1 MTHPP
6 RATRPSAPRRA
17 PVRAP
22 VRALMSALAFTAIAA
37 TITACSSRPAPPLPP
52 GEREHQQL
60 MRAARATAS
69 EGRADQAARLYQ
81 RALDAALLHDN
92 RQGAIHAS
100 IGAAGALA
108 RTGDWEGATIAAERA
123 RSLLRGEDDPL
134 AIDVAVL
141 DARLS
146 LRQNKLDEAAQRLS
160 SARAAAAHSPHQ
172 RVALELTAGHIAAA
186 QRDSAA
192 LTAAIDALR
201 SVDAAQRPR
210 DELADLEARAALL
223 AGDTGQAAELFE
235 RRARALRSSGDVYAM
250 SQSLLD
256 AAAALA
262 LVPDHAGAADTFL
275 RAARSLSR
283 QRLFDQA
290 EAALDDAAQ
299 SAMKSGSSS
308 LERQVQLERE
318 RLAQLRR

>member
-1 MTHPP
+1 VTHPP
-6 RATRPSAPRRA
+6 RATRPSALRRA
-17 PVRAP
+17 PVRA
-22 VRALMSALAFTAIAA
+22 LISALALAAIAA
-37 TITACSSRPAPPLPP
+37 TITACSSRPAPPPPP

-60 MRAARATAS
+60 MRAARVTAS
-69 EGRADQAARLYQ
+69 EGRADQAARLYE

-100 IGAAGALA
+100 IGAAGTLA
-108 RTGDWEGATIAAERA
+108 RTGDWEGATIAADRA
-123 RSLLRGEDDPL
+123 RSLLRGDDDPL

-141 DARLS
+141 DARLA

-160 SARAAAAHSPHQ
+160 PARAAAAPSSHQ

-201 SVDAAQRPR
+201 SVDAAHRSR
-210 DELADLEARAALL
+210 EELADLEARAALL
-223 AGDTGQAAELFE
+223 AGDTEQAAELFE
-235 RRARALRSSGDVYAM
+235 RRANALRSSGDVYAM
-250 SQSLLD
+250 SQSLLE

-275 RAARSLSR
+275 RAARSLAR